1 MLSQLLAFE
10 YDVLASTSMLSLI
23 LIWGDEANNCSVT
36 KAYCCDL
43 GAKYAFFVVVVMF
56 ALLGFNDSFFAVYNV
71 HPLGLSRRT
80 FTTVD
85 AINNG
90 GGVCTIIHHVA
101 HRSLF
106 VGKVHGYGR
115 EFGAPLQISLVT
127 WQCGTHFGTVKSRL
141 SLLSIQ
147 QQAF

>member
-36 KAYCCDL
+36 KAYCCDF

-80 FTTVD
+80 FTTID
-85 AINNG
+85 AINSG
-90 GGVCTIIHHVA
+90 GAFVPLSTTLLTAVC
-101 HRSLF
+101 SLAKF
-106 VGKVHGYGR
+106 MVMAGN
-115 EFGAPLQISLVT
+115 L
-127 WQCGTHFGTVKSRL
+127 
-141 SLLSIQ
+141 
-147 QQAF
+147 AFHCK